1 MTLRRSLRLFLPWLG
16 LASAA
21 PAADTPRPNIVCEER
36 NLIAEPSAREQL
48 GIMRRELNRLLATA
62 K

>member
-1 MTLRRSLRLFLPWLG
+1 MTSPIGMSRIDMTDHFDKT
-16 LASAA
+16 A
-21 PAADTPRPNIVCEER
+21 VEER